1 MLSKLV
7 VAALIN
13 AHLFFV
19 QLVFAVK
26 DPSTDTLEVT
36 VFDRDMFSPNG
47 KKHPSVHVAWG
58 GGGGQP
64 PEVKMFSAEY
74 IVYVC

>member
-1 MLSKLV
+1 M
-7 VAALIN
+7 IN
-13 AHLFFV
+13 PLPSLFV

-47 KKHPSVHVAWG
+47 KKWQNVLEMMGVVRLSRTDPYLSDAVIALS
-58 GGGGQP
+58 
-64 PEVKMFSAEY
+64 FA
-74 IVYVC
+74 IVQ

>member
-1 MLSKLV
+1 MLICSL
-7 VAALIN
+7 
-13 AHLFFV
+13 FV

-47 KKHPSVHVAWG
+47 KKYPLVHVAWG
-58 GGGGQP
+58 AGHQP
-64 PEVKMFSAEY
+64 AVRMLSSEY